1 MEITELIRDYITT
14 KLLSNQELDFLEV
27 ELWETFNHI
36 DEVEFLA
43 KAPNDITNKLELPNN
58 SCWQLCCAAILD
70 KKRPIDN
77 KNRFQKLKLL
87 IDKYKLKTF

>member
-1 MEITELIRDYITT
+1 MKITELIRHYIIT

-43 KAPNDITNKLELPNN
+43 KAPNDITNKLELPKN
-58 SCWQLCCAAILD
+58 SCWQLCCASILD

-77 KNRFQKLKLL
+77 KNRFP
-87 IDKYKLKTF
+87 KT

>member
-14 KLLSNQELDFLEV
+14 KLLSNKELDFLEV

-43 KAPNDITNKLELPNN
+43 KAPNDITNKL
-58 SCWQLCCAAILD
+58 
-70 KKRPIDN
+70 
-77 KNRFQKLKLL
+77 
-87 IDKYKLKTF
+87 

>member
-27 ELWETFNHI
+27 ELLETFDHI
-36 DEVEFLA
+36 DEIEFLA
-43 KAPNDITNKLELPNN
+43 KAPNDITNKLKLPNN

>member
-1 MEITELIRDYITT
+1 MGITELIRDYITT
-14 KLLSNQELDFLEV
+14 KLLSNQELDFLEI
-27 ELWETFNHI
+27 ETWETFDHI
-36 DEVEFLA
+36 DEVELLA
-43 KAPNDITNKLELPNN
+43 KAPNDITNKLKLPNN

>member
-27 ELWETFNHI
+27 ELWETFDHI
-36 DEVEFLA
+36 DEIEFLA
-43 KAPNDITNKLELPNN
+43 KAPNDITNKLKLPNN

-70 KKRPIDN
+70 KNQSIIKLDS
-77 KNRFQKLKLL
+77 KNLN
-87 IDKYKLKTF
+87 Y

>member
-43 KAPNDITNKLELPNN
+43 KAPNDITNKLKLPI
-58 SCWQLCCAAILD
+58 ILVGNYAVLRFLI
-70 KKRPIDN
+70 KKD
-77 KNRFQKLKLL
+77 Q
-87 IDKYKLKTF
+87 

>member
-43 KAPNDITNKLELPNN
+43 KPPNNITNKLELPNK
-58 SCWQLCCAAILD
+58 SCW
-70 KKRPIDN
+70 
-77 KNRFQKLKLL
+77 KL
-87 IDKYKLKTF
+87 

>member
-27 ELWETFNHI
+27 ELWETFYHI

-43 KAPNDITNKLELPNN
+43 KAPNDITNKLKLPNN
-58 SCWQLCCAAILD
+58 SC
-70 KKRPIDN
+70 
-77 KNRFQKLKLL
+77 
-87 IDKYKLKTF
+87 

>member
-1 MEITELIRDYITT
+1 MEITELIRDYMTT

-27 ELWETFNHI
+27 ELLETFNHI
-36 DEVEFLA
+36 DEVELLA
-43 KAPNDITNKLELPNN
+43 KAPNDITNKLKLPNN
-58 SCWQLCCAAILD
+58 SFWQLCCAAILL

-77 KNRFQKLKLL
+77 KNRFQKLKLP

>member
-36 DEVEFLA
+36 NEFELLL
-43 KAPNDITNKLELPNN
+43 KAPNDITNKL
-58 SCWQLCCAAILD
+58 
-70 KKRPIDN
+70 
-77 KNRFQKLKLL
+77 
-87 IDKYKLKTF
+87 

>member
-1 MEITELIRDYITT
+1 MEITELIRDYKTT

-43 KAPNDITNKLELPNN
+43 KAPNDITNKLELPI
-58 SCWQLCCAAILD
+58 ILVGNYAVLRFLI
-70 KKRPIDN
+70 KKD
-77 KNRFQKLKLL
+77 Q
-87 IDKYKLKTF
+87 

>member
-1 MEITELIRDYITT
+1 MEITELIRDYKTT

-87 IDKYKLKTF
+87 IHKYKLKTF